1 MIADT
6 ETSDVEEIHSSRV
19 SIPGAEGRLIVGY
32 LDEGR
37 EEDWNSRFVL
47 LTPKYGETK
56 KNNLRLAYFLVANG
70 FKVLRF
76 DHTNHV
82 GESDGEMARFT
93 LPGATKDILDVL
105 EYADKHF
112 EPEEIVLI
120 SNSLSARCA
129 YRAAALDSRISRVVC
144 VVGVVNLQ
152 QTIQNIY
159 QKDIIGTFL
168 EGKEW
173 GKIDIL
179 GFDIDSANFIS
190 KLAEHN
196 MHSLEG
202 TLHDACKIDRPLLHL
217 HAAKDIWVD
226 RGEVDQVVQG
236 IPGGQLLEI
245 SDAYHEIGENPEA
258 ANNTMEQVARFCLE
272 GSQRWSQ
279 DFRFRHPAKKKIFA
293 QNRLERNRLK
303 QIYAVK
309 ESENDFW
316 NGYLGKFGTIE
327 QASVYIDYFEK
338 IGALIGTIHERDVVV
353 DAGCG
358 NGFFGL
364 CLLHSMES
372 ALGTRSDCARRFV
385 YYALDLTPG
394 GLAQAYSR
402 QNQVK
407 SKWIADT
414 YERAAGVT
422 FAYQR
427 FDFDTIPEDSGGKGA
442 GCKLPF
448 ADNSVDK
455 VCSSLVVSYLR
466 DPVAF
471 ARELR
476 RILKPGGVAVLSS
489 MKPDCDMTVLYHEFI
504 SADAEKEES
513 ADNAQKLL
521 GAAGKIKLKEQSGI
535 YGFYSEE
542 ELISM
547 LTSAG
552 FHGHESFRS
561 LGNQA
566 NVIRVTK

>member
-1 MIADT
+1 MIADYQ
-6 ETSDVEEIHSSRV
+6 TSDIEDIHSSRV
-19 SIPGAEGRLIVGY
+19 SFPGTEGRLIVGY
-32 LDEGR
+32 LDQGDESVWNGR
-37 EEDWNSRFVL
+37 FIL

-56 KNNLRLAYFLVANG
+56 KNNIRLAYFLVSNG

-76 DHTNHV
+76 DHTNHI
-82 GESDGEMARFT
+82 GESDGDMSMFT
-93 LPGATKDILDVL
+93 LPGATEDILHAL
-105 EYADKHF
+105 EYAENHF
-112 EPEEIVLI
+112 EPSEIILI

-129 YRAAALDSRISRVVC
+129 YRAVALDARIARVVC
-144 VVGVVNLQ
+144 IVGVVNLQ
-152 QTIQNIY
+152 QTIKNIY
-159 QKDIIGTFL
+159 QKDIIGTFC

-173 GKIDIL
+173 GTIDIL

-190 KLAEHN
+190 KLAESD
-196 MHSLEG
+196 MHSLSG
-202 TLHDACKIDRPLLHL
+202 TLEDASKIECPLLHL

-226 RGEVDQVVQG
+226 RVEVEQVVQRVAH
-236 IPGGQLLEI
+236 GQLANIEG
-245 SDAYHEIGENPEA
+245 AYHEIGENPEA
-258 ANNTMEQVARFCLE
+258 ARLTMEQVTRFCLE
-272 GSQRWSQ
+272 GTASSGRHFS
-279 DFRFRHPAKKKIFA
+279 HPAKAQLFA

-338 IGALIGTIHERDVVV
+338 IGALIGTVKEGDVLI

-372 ALGTRSDCARRFV
+372 AIGTRVDFARRFV
-385 YYALDLTPG
+385 YYGLDLTPG
-394 GLAQAYSR
+394 GLMQAYSR
-402 QNQVK
+402 QSQIK
-407 SKWIADT
+407 SKLIADT
-414 YERAAGVT
+414 YDRVSGVT

-427 FDFDTIPEDSGGKGA
+427 FDFDRIQSGDTEGGH
-442 GCKLPF
+442 LPF
-448 ADNSVDK
+448 ADDSIDK
-455 VCSSLVVSYLR
+455 ICSSLVVSYLK

-471 ARELR
+471 VCELR
-476 RILKPGGVAVLSS
+476 RVLKPGGVIVLSS

-504 SADAEKEES
+504 SMESEAVETADS
-513 ADNAQKLL
+513 AQQLL

-535 YGFYSEE
+535 YGFFSEE
-542 ELISM
+542 ELISIVS
-547 LTSAG
+547 SAG
-552 FHGHESFRS
+552 FKEYDSFRS